1 MHTFNVLF
9 RKLIRQID
17 SMGMEGWIMMGAI
30 VLVVGFYCMRGF
42 SHLKAN

>member
-1 MHTFNVLF
+1 MHTVNILF

-17 SMGMEGWIMMGAI
+17 SMGMEGWMIMGAI

-42 SHLKAN
+42 GTLKHN